1 MKKYIPRIILIDTII
16 FILIFIIIF
25 FILKAFNLMFRE
37 WVYILSAIL
46 IILGLIVGIIQLIL
60 KLKKNVLKISLILV
74 FIIFLI
80 LLSPIAYLAFAFG
93 YQPEHVV
100 YKDGEKYIAYVNGFL
115 DTYVYYYD
123 YKNLLV
129 VGNKMKIKEY
139 YGNGGFDPI
148 KNRYGYEYKVLNTT
162 YYDAN
167 GNIIST
173 DEYIN

>member
-1 MKKYIPRIILIDTII
+1 M
-16 FILIFIIIF
+16 
-25 FILKAFNLMFRE
+25 
-37 WVYILSAIL
+37 
-46 IILGLIVGIIQLIL
+46 
-60 KLKKNVLKISLILV
+60 
-74 FIIFLI
+74 
-80 LLSPIAYLAFAFG
+80 AFAFG

-173 DEYIN
+173 NEYIN